1 MAGTSDIAMNTDLQ
15 SNNILILQYNME
27 ITKQLLRSSN
37 EQQIGSTI
45 LRTVALEVG
54 YIVYLREQN
63 VIQARIIEYNT
74 ITTLYSQVWR

>member
-1 MAGTSDIAMNTDLQ
+1 
-15 SNNILILQYNME
+15 ME